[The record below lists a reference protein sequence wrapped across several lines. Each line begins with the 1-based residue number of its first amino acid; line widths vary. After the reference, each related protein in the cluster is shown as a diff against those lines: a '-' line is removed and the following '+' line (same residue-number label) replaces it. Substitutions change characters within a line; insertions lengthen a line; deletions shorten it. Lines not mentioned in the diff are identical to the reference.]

1 MERKKYDAI
10 HAQAEANRKS
20 KSGGKARKSNLMSS
34 FFGSKRSTSDL
45 SSSTTLSSSS
55 SVETDESP
63 PITLTTAEMKEL
75 ESISFQST
83 TETEHGVSSN
93 SILCDVKFKLGSFKV
108 DLITFQSQPLAS
120 LEMGTVSTGI
130 VANADG
136 SFEVNFALSSL
147 NIHDRI
153 TCKTL
158 FPMVI
163 RSLESS
169 SDSKTKSIFQNAF
182 QLKVKKARNGDQHL
196 DVEIVSF
203 EIVAS
208 SVLLSEL
215 KRFATFTKHDI
226 SAINFTPQNP
236 MLKESVTGG
245 DADLFYDADEMVGA
259 SMMMSFASPKN
270 DIADDFNLPIRR
282 DESSKMS
289 DKLASAFADA
299 WKSKKEKKISWT
311 LELNMHAPIL
321 VLPKSCVDP
330 RATVLIVDLGNFK
343 GEYGCAKPFDGVE
356 KWFQS
361 QPSSYDPDF
370 TVDHCS
376 LTMDNLSFR
385 IGTAGQPDWLLS
397 KFESEEQMFTS
408 EAIIEPITLS
418 LHLGVD
424 NSPIARKSTF
434 VTLPS
439 ISLNISYS
447 HVVKIVSVASFWLSF
462 ADNLKSTDGI
472 DILGAEDSSES
483 HGSRIDSQSI
493 NNSASAKGG
502 LNFAS
507 SLIVDYEFYS
517 ITLERFSFK
526 VINDNKEN
534 IETHLLSACVS
545 VTKKTD
551 GSSVTKAK
559 MGSFWVLDGLKS
571 NLPRRQRLL
580 VHSNLP
586 NSALT
591 GPDGN
596 KMDTYATSDNAGN
609 DILADITVTKSAHV
623 TDEQSIIIQNADSEP
638 ITKVDAK
645 FSALFINWYV

>member
-1 MERKKYDAI
+1 
-10 HAQAEANRKS
+10 
-20 KSGGKARKSNLMSS
+20 
-34 FFGSKRSTSDL
+34 
-45 SSSTTLSSSS
+45 
-55 SVETDESP
+55 
-63 PITLTTAEMKEL
+63 MKEL
-75 ESISFQST
+75 ESIAFQST

-108 DLITFQSQPLAS
+108 DLITFRSQPLAS

-136 SFEVNFALSSL
+136 SFEVDFALSSL

-153 TCKTL
+153 TCKSL

-169 SDSKTKSIFQNAF
+169 SDSKTKSIFQKAF
-182 QLKVKKARNGDQHL
+182 QLKLKKARNGDQHL

-208 SVLLSEL
+208 SVLISEM

-226 SAINFTPQNP
+226 AAINFTPQNP
-236 MLKESVTGG
+236 MLRESISG

-259 SMMMSFASPKN
+259 SRMMSFSSSKN
-270 DIADDFNLPIRR
+270 DIADDLNLPVRR
-282 DESSKMS
+282 DENSKMS
-289 DKLASAFADA
+289 VKLASAFADA

-321 VLPKSCVDP
+321 VLPRSCVDP

-343 GEYGCAKPFDGVE
+343 GEYGCATPFHGVE
-356 KWFQS
+356 KWFES
-361 QPSSYDPDF
+361 QPNSYDPDF

-385 IGTAGQPDWLLS
+385 IGTAGKPDWLLS
-397 KFESEEQMFTS
+397 KFESEDQMSTS
-408 EAIIEPITLS
+408 EAIIEPIKLS

-424 NSPIARKSTF
+424 NSPIAKKSTF

-439 ISLNISYS
+439 ISLNVSYS
-447 HVVKIVSVASFWLSF
+447 HVVKIMSVVSFWLTF
-462 ADNLKSTDGI
+462 AQNLKNTDGI
-472 DILGAEDSSES
+472 DILAADDSSES
-483 HGSRIDSQSI
+483 RGSLKDNESTTVSAK
-493 NNSASAKGG
+493 SGMHFASA
-502 LNFAS
+502 
-507 SLIVDYEFYS
+507 LIIDYIFFS

-526 VINDNKEN
+526 VMNDNKEYV
-534 IETHLLSACVS
+534 ETHLLSACVS
-545 VTKKTD
+545 MTKRTD
-551 GSSVTKAK
+551 DSSVTNAQ

-571 NLPRRQRLL
+571 TLPRKQRLR

-586 NSALT
+586 YSAEAVT
-591 GPDGN
+591 DSV
-596 KMDTYATSDNAGN
+596 KVDTSAMSDDTENN
-609 DILADITVTKSAHV
+609 ILADITITKSVHIDHL
-623 TDEQSIIIQNADSEP
+623 TDEKSIIIENTDSEP

-645 FSALFINWYV
+645 FSALFINWYVSKTFHSLHIKFIIVSSF